1 MALLAKMRKQEKS
14 EHRLAVVEEVADH
27 IYSVKFI
34 LQSLGY
40 EVGSFAWT
48 ENYLERI
55 ATFRPGLVIVDM
67 MIPRGG
73 GYKVLEGLHGGPLSK
88 IPVLAITA
96 AAMQGQDEDVLASG
110 GHDLLQKPYSISDLQ
125 MKLKKWLPEPEEGEA
140 SKRKEGKQTS

>member
-1 MALLAKMRKQEKS
+1 MARMRKQEKR

-55 ATFRPGLVIVDM
+55 AAFRPALVIVDM
-67 MIPRGG
+67 MISRGG
-73 GYKVLEGLHGGPLSK
+73 GYAVLEGLHSGPLSQ
-88 IPVLAITA
+88 IPVVAITA
-96 AAMQGQDEDVLASG
+96 DAMRGEEKDVLSSG
-110 GHDLLQKPYSISDLQ
+110 GDDLLQKPYSISDLQ
-125 MKLKKWLPEPEEGEA
+125 MKLKKWLPEEE
-140 SKRKEGKQTS
+140 KKQELE

>member
-1 MALLAKMRKQEKS
+1 MAKMRRQEKRG
-14 EHRLAVVEEVADH
+14 HRLAVVEEVADH

-40 EVGSFAWT
+40 EVGSFAWN

-55 ATFRPGLVIVDM
+55 ASFRPGLVIVDM
-67 MIPRGG
+67 MIPRSG
-73 GYKVLEGLHGGPLSK
+73 GYRVLEGLSRGPLSQ

-96 AAMQGQDEDVLASG
+96 DAMQGEGDDVLASG

-125 MKLKKWLPEPEEGEA
+125 MKLKKWLPEQEESEA
-140 SKRKEGKQTS
+140 RKGRERKQTR